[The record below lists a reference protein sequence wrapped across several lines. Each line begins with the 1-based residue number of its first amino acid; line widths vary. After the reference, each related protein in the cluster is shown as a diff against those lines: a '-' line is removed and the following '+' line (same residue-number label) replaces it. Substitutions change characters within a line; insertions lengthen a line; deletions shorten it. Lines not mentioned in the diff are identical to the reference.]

1 MSEAERYIISL
12 SGIPMTC
19 LSGIMLIISFL
30 LMRGEEPPKFDP
42 AWIAVGVSGLPLA
55 YLAAKRLLFQKGM
68 ARMSVPLLI
77 TIAMIASISIGHYF
91 AAGQI
96 AFIMALGGLLERK
109 TEKRA
114 RAGLKKLLKLAP
126 DRCRVVGGETEE
138 LIPACR
144 VKPGDRV
151 RVLPGE
157 AIPVDGRILA
167 GETSVDQSV
176 VTGES
181 LPADKGP
188 GEMVYCGTINRFG
201 AIDIET
207 LSAGKDSS
215 LQKLIRLVS
224 EAESQKAPIQ
234 RLADRWAS
242 RLIPAALLV
251 AVLAYLFTGD
261 IVRSVTILVVFCP
274 CALVLATPTAI
285 AAAIGQA
292 SKHGVIVKSG
302 AALETMGRITKIALD
317 KTGTLTS
324 GRLQV
329 SDILVLA
336 PEMDAGGLLRLAA
349 SAEAKSEHPLGKAIC
364 EKAAEQHLSPAES
377 AGFRMRAGRGVS
389 AEVGGEQ
396 IFCGTKEF
404 LAEEGI
410 VLSEETLEKF
420 APFRREGKAL
430 VIVAGRQ
437 TCFGAIALSDTLR
450 PEAAG
455 VIKEL
460 RALGLT
466 PVLLTGDHRLAADY
480 FAGRLG
486 IGEVHAGLLPEDK
499 VAFLKQDPSP
509 VCMVGDGVN
518 DAPALKAADA
528 GAAMGSF
535 GSDIAVEAADIAL
548 MTDDLTRLVYLK
560 KLADATVKTI
570 RAGFVY
576 AILFNVIAITLSVCG
591 FLTPTLGVIIHNIS
605 SCFVV
610 GCAALLY
617 DRKFD

>member
-1 MSEAERYIISL
+1 
-12 SGIPMTC
+12 MTC
-19 LSGIMLIISFL
+19 LSGIMLLLSFNL
-30 LMRGEEPPKFDP
+30 NRRGEPLQFDP
-42 AWIAVGVSGLPLA
+42 AWIAIAVSGLPLA
-55 YLAAKRLLFQKGM
+55 YMAAKRLLLQKGM
-68 ARMSVPLLI
+68 AKMSVPLLI
-77 TIAMIASISIGHYF
+77 TIAMAASVSIGHYF

-126 DRCRVVGGETEE
+126 DRCRVVSGESEE
-138 LIPACR
+138 LVSPCR
-144 VKPGDRV
+144 VKPGDRL

-157 AIPVDGRILA
+157 TIPADGKILT

-188 GEMVYCGTINRFG
+188 GDMVYCGTINRFG

-215 LQKLIRLVS
+215 LQKLIRLVR

-234 RLADRWAS
+234 RIADRWAS
-242 RLIPAALLV
+242 WLIPAALLA
-251 AVLAYLFTGD
+251 AVLAYFFTGD

-302 AALETMGRITKIALD
+302 AALEAMGRAATIALD
-317 KTGTLTS
+317 KTGTLTT

-336 PEMDAGGLLRLAA
+336 PEMSADELLRLAA
-349 SAEAKSEHPLGKAIC
+349 SVEAKSEHPLGKAVC
-364 EKAAEQHLSPAES
+364 EKAAEQNLPLSES
-377 AGFRMRAGRGVS
+377 DRFHMRAGRGVS
-389 AEVGGEQ
+389 AEVGGKQ

-404 LAEEGI
+404 LAEEG
-410 VLSEETLEKF
+410 VLLSEETLEKF
-420 APFRREGKAL
+420 APFRQEGKAL

-437 TCFGAIALSDTLR
+437 TCLGAIALSDTLR
-450 PEAAG
+450 PEAAN
-455 VIKEL
+455 VVKEL

-480 FAGRLG
+480 FAARLG
-486 IGEVHAGLLPEDK
+486 IGEVHAGLLPEEK
-499 VAFLKQDPSP
+499 AAFLKTAPSP

-518 DAPALKAADA
+518 DAPALKAADV

-560 KLADATVKTI
+560 KLADAAVRTI

-576 AILFNVIAITLSVCG
+576 AILFNLIAITLSVCG